1 MRIILRISFV
11 VMVFLLSPL
20 SSYATPQI
28 PDTVNYN
35 NEVFSWQGKGLAPVL
50 QERNVTFAA
59 PHTAC
64 WDGHIA
70 EWEIRDKRLFLVDL
84 LAWIKEEGTDEC
96 KNKKVG
102 LEFLFDGTSAVFA
115 DWFTGDMIL
124 LEYESTMD
132 DDWIVDCTYWIFV
145 IDSGVVTRSERK
157 TETFDMHDEKQ
168 LNRYVSLFQ
177 KFPKR

>member
-1 MRIILRISFV
+1 MRIILRIFFV
-11 VMVFLLSPL
+11 VIVFVLPPL

-35 NEVFSWQGKGLAPVL
+35 NEVFDWYGKGLAPVL
-50 QERNVTFAA
+50 QACNIAFIA

-70 EWEIRDKRLFLVDL
+70 EWEIRDDKLFLVDL
-84 LAWIKEEGTDEC
+84 LAWIKEEGAGEC
-96 KNKKVG
+96 RKKVG
-102 LEFLFDGTSAVFA
+102 LEFLFEGTSAVFA
-115 DWFTGDMIL
+115 DWFTGQMIL
-124 LEYESTMD
+124 LEHESKMD
-132 DDWIVDCTYWIFV
+132 DDWIVDCTYWIIV
-145 IDSGVVTRSERK
+145 IDSGIVTRSERK
-157 TETFDMHDEKQ
+157 AERFDMHDDKQ